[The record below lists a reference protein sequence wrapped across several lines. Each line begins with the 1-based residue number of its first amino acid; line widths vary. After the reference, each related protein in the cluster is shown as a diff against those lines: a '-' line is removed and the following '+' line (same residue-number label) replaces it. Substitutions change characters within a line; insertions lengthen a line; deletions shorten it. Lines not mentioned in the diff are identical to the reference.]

1 MATQASILAWR
12 IARTVDPGGIQSM
25 GSQKC
30 RTQLSDSTTILFKI
44 LINRKY
50 STSVLMLFFL
60 KE

>member
-12 IARTVDPGGIQSM
+12 IARTVDSGGIQSM
-25 GSQKC
+25 GLQKC
-30 RTQLSDSTTILFKI
+30 RTQLSDSTILFKI